1 MELNKVIK
9 GRRSIRNYVDRPIE
23 KEKIEKIIEAGTMAP
38 SACDIQ
44 GWRFIVINNKK
55 LKEKI
60 VNAGGAHFIKNA
72 PVGILVLYDNRTDNV
87 EYMDYIQGA
96 SAAIQNML
104 LTAHSLGLGSCW
116 VCHLP
121 TKKQLRSLLKIP
133 WYYDPIAYIT
143 IGYHKKEPRSR
154 PRRHETNKLTAYNIF
169 DFDEKTPSKIYLK
182 SRIKR
187 ILRGIYLRLPT
198 PIKKILKPLERK
210 VEVKFE

>member
-1 MELNKVIK
+1 MDLDKAIK
-9 GRRSIRNYVDRPIE
+9 DRQSIRNFIDRSIE

-44 GWRFIVINNKK
+44 GWRFIVINNEK

-60 VNAGGAHFIKNA
+60 VDAGGAHFIKKA
-72 PVGILVLYDNRTDNV
+72 PIGILILYDNRTDNV
-87 EYMDYIQGA
+87 EYQDYIQSA

-104 LTAHSLGLGSCW
+104 LTAHSLGLGCCW

-121 TKKQLRSLLKIP
+121 TKKQIRNLLKIP
-133 WYYDPIAYIT
+133 WNYDPIAYIA
-143 IGYHKKEPRSR
+143 IGYYKKEPRRR
-154 PRRHETNKLTAYNIF
+154 PRRHKTNKLIAYNVF
-169 DFDEKTPSKIYLK
+169 DFNEKTPSKIELK

-187 ILRGIYLRLPT
+187 VLRSTYLRLPS